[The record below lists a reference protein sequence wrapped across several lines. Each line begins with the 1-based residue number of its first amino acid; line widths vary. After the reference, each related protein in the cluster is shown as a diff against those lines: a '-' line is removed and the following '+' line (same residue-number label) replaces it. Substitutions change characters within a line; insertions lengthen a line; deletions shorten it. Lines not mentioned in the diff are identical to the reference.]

1 MDLEENWGGIGDGV
15 ATVSHLLYSQ
25 PALPWNVFE
34 QLCIRRITT
43 DEEEESLDGLDRLV
57 TGESASD
64 DIDLVE
70 VLFGEKKLLAAGSR
84 EEDIDGGIDTLVADL
99 AIQDELHIARSLEFL
114 KDKIIHAAVGINKR
128 GCHDGER
135 TCLLGIARGGEEL
148 AWYLHSAG
156 IHTAAHRAT
165 SSSLGIVEGTPDA
178 GEGVH
183 EHKNILALLNEP
195 LGAIHGDLRDAGVAA
210 EIAVIG
216 TGIEFGLRDGA
227 TDFSNLFGT
236 LIDK

>member
-1 MDLEENWGGIGDGV
+1 M
-15 ATVSHLLYSQ
+15 
-25 PALPWNVFE
+25 
-34 QLCIRRITT
+34 
-43 DEEEESLDGLDRLV
+43 
-57 TGESASD
+57 
-64 DIDLVE
+64 
-70 VLFGEKKLLAAGSR
+70 
-84 EEDIDGGIDTLVADL
+84 
-99 AIQDELHIARSLEFL
+99 
-114 KDKIIHAAVGINKR
+114 
-128 GCHDGER
+128 
-135 TCLLGIARGGEEL
+135 
-148 AWYLHSAG
+148 
-156 IHTAAHRAT
+156 
-165 SSSLGIVEGTPDA
+165 GIVEGTPDA